1 MWFFDTPGT
10 PGGGSIVERM
20 FFESKQPLWFSTNA
34 EFSNLILKLANKGGV
49 EIINKIITNMSGF
62 CAILGPNEMGVTCSN
77 KSTMFLQKNF
87 PFLSSMSEPNY
98 VSYPLCH
105 ETLWKIIKFRQSSFD
120 SSSKKE
126 IIYPFRFADPD
137 KNYNDGP
144 FNNNVNNMRRE
155 GGQKCLFL
163 STLRV

>member
-1 MWFFDTPGT
+1 
-10 PGGGSIVERM
+10 
-20 FFESKQPLWFSTNA
+20 
-34 EFSNLILKLANKGGV
+34 
-49 EIINKIITNMSGF
+49 MSGF

-87 PFLSSMSEPNY
+87 LFLSSMSEPNY
-98 VSYPLCH
+98 ISYPLCH

-137 KNYNDGP
+137 KYYHKGP
-144 FNNNVNNMRRE
+144 FNNYVDKMRG
-155 GGQKCLFL
+155 GGQNMYVFVHAQGIKTVHAGGTVRQGCLFQVKYF
-163 STLRV
+163 TAV